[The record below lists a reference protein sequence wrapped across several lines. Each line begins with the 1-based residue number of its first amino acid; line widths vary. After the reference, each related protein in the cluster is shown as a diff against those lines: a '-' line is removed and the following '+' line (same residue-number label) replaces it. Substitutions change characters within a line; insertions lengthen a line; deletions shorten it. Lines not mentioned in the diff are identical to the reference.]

1 MIPTAHGESFITLPV
16 ALGPTLAWPTDNRS
30 LFTDPARYF
39 ARTRA
44 NPSYGLPG
52 WTRDGGRRFH
62 AGCDIAPARATPD
75 GHLHRVVFTD
85 PATGADWPCDEP
97 GWIPHDRIF
106 AAAEGTVVEVM
117 TNADA
122 SLLGR
127 HVILA
132 HQWPHDQ
139 SVWYSCYAHL
149 DRIDVT
155 RDTQLIT
162 GTPLGTMGRTS
173 RSLDA
178 RAWLAIAPH
187 LHFECWDATGRRY
200 DPANLLRRMLPAI

>member
-1 MIPTAHGESFITLPV
+1 MIPAAHGESFTALPV
-16 ALGPTLAWPTDNRS
+16 ALGPTLAWPTENRS
-30 LFTDPARYF
+30 LFNDPTRYF

-52 WTRDGGRRFH
+52 WTRDCGRRFH

-75 GHLHRVVFTD
+75 GRLHRVVFSD
-85 PATGADWPCDEP
+85 PVTGADWPCDEP
-97 GWIPHDRIF
+97 GWIPHD
-106 AAAEGTVVEVM
+106 
-117 TNADA
+117 ADA

-132 HQWPHDQ
+132 HQWPHDH
-139 SVWYSCYAHL
+139 SIWYSCYAHL
-149 DRIDVT
+149 DRIDVA
-155 RDTQLIT
+155 RDTQLPA

-187 LHFECWDATGRRY
+187 LHVECWDATGRRY
-200 DPANLLRRMLPAI
+200 DPADLLRRLLPGT